1 MSYRYII
8 LDKQGTAMARGYLE
22 SPPESPLWYIRVL
35 DGAEDRVMEQEYIH
49 LVSMEENAP
58 ARAGR
63 IVKRRDTILVV
74 EPIDNLNQELQ
85 RDLRVQVKFD
95 TYLYPITGKW
105 KGRIH
110 ALSYDLSC
118 GGVALFC
125 QEPLEEHEQFE
136 LVIPITSQP
145 LVLKAQVLRR
155 RPNASPIPLYSAK
168 FIDLVREQEAMIREA
183 VFGHQ
188 IQCRDDAGHAETELR
203 S

>member
-8 LDKQGTAMARGYLE
+8 LDRQSTAIARGYLE
-22 SPPESPLWYIRVL
+22 SPPDSPIWYIRVL
-35 DGAEDRVMEQEYIH
+35 DGAEERVMEHEYIQ

-58 ARAGR
+58 AKAGR
-63 IVKRRDTILVV
+63 IVKRRDSILVV
-74 EPIDNLNQELQ
+74 EPVDSLNQELQ

-118 GGVALFC
+118 GGVAIFC
-125 QEPLEEHEQFE
+125 KEPLEEHEQFE
-136 LVIPITSQP
+136 IVIPITSKP

-155 RPNASPIPLYSAK
+155 RPNLSPIPLYSAK
-168 FIDLVREQEAMIREA
+168 FIEMVREQEAMIREA

-188 IQCRDDAGHAETELR
+188 IQLRDDAGHAEIESR

>member
-8 LDKQGTAMARGYLE
+8 LDRQSTAIARGYLE
-22 SPPESPLWYIRVL
+22 SPPDSPIWYIRVL
-35 DGAEDRVMEQEYIH
+35 DGAEERVMEHEYIQ

-58 ARAGR
+58 AKAGR
-63 IVKRRDTILVV
+63 IVKRRDSILVV
-74 EPIDNLNQELQ
+74 EPVDSLNQELQ
-85 RDLRVQVKFD
+85 RDLRVQIKFD
-95 TYLYPITGKW
+95 TFLYPVTGKW

-118 GGVALFC
+118 GGVAIFC
-125 QEPLEEHEQFE
+125 KEPLEEHEKFE
-136 LVIPITSQP
+136 IVIPITSKP

-155 RPNASPIPLYSAK
+155 RPNLSPIPLYSAK
-168 FIDLVREQEAMIREA
+168 FIEMVREQEAMIREA

-188 IQCRDDAGHAETELR
+188 IQLRDDAGHVETESR

>member
-8 LDKQGTAMARGYLE
+8 LDRQSTAIARGYLE
-22 SPPESPLWYIRVL
+22 SPPDSPIWYIRVL
-35 DGAEDRVMEQEYIH
+35 DGAEERVMEHEYIQ

-58 ARAGR
+58 AKAGR
-63 IVKRRDTILVV
+63 IVKRRDSILVV
-74 EPIDNLNQELQ
+74 EPVDSLNQELQ
-85 RDLRVQVKFD
+85 RDLRVQIKFD
-95 TYLYPITGKW
+95 TFLYPITGKW

-118 GGVALFC
+118 GGVAIFC
-125 QEPLEEHEQFE
+125 KEPLEENEKFE
-136 LVIPITSQP
+136 IVIPITSKP

-155 RPNASPIPLYSAK
+155 RPNLSLIPLYSAK
-168 FIDLVREQEAMIREA
+168 FIEMVREQEAMIREA

-188 IQCRDDAGHAETELR
+188 IQLRDDAGHVETESR